1 MQCSRV
7 ASFSGRGG
15 WLQVSLALSRFE
27 RICQVACR
35 LGSCLGNL
43 PLFCAL
49 VEKRGRLL
57 NVYRVASLGRE
68 VDLRVLCFLHL
79 VA

>member
-1 MQCSRV
+1 M
-7 ASFSGRGG
+7 
-15 WLQVSLALSRFE
+15 
-27 RICQVACR
+27 
-35 LGSCLGNL
+35 
-43 PLFCAL
+43 FCAL